1 MDSNYIHR
9 TVVVVAG
16 RRHLVGRPAR
26 RQYRR
31 TQDDDDD
38 DDVVE
43 SAEDPSYLLF
53 RERGDTRQTDVPVAT
68 AHRQQASSRAAAAAS
83 SKAIL
88 RLQEVTASDALQSE
102 CAVCLQDFDPEETLR
117 AMPCS
122 HAFHQQCISGWL
134 RRNGLC
140 PLCRHELPTHQQE

>member
-38 DDVVE
+38 R
-43 SAEDPSYLLF
+43 P
-53 RERGDTRQTDVPVAT
+53 R
-68 AHRQQASSRAAAAAS
+68 AAAS
-83 SKAIL
+83 SMAIL
-88 RLQEVTASDALQSE
+88 GLQEVTPSNALQSE

-122 HAFHQQCISGWL
+122 HAFHQQCISDWL
-134 RRNGLC
+134 RRNGVC

>member
-38 DDVVE
+38 VIE

-53 RERGDTRQTDVPVAT
+53 RERGDRAEVPVAT
-68 AHRQQASSRAAAAAS
+68 GNKRPRAAAS
-83 SKAIL
+83 SMAIL
-88 RLQEVTASDALQSE
+88 GLQEVTPSNALQSE

-122 HAFHQQCISGWL
+122 HAFHQQCISDWL
-134 RRNGLC
+134 RRNGVC